1 MRSAAN
7 LAIMPMMKP
16 KMAIMANVFSLLM
29 FFTFC
34 CKRLFVAF

>member
-7 LAIMPMMKP
+7 LAIIPMMKP
-16 KMAIMANVFSLLM
+16 QRAIIAKVFRLLM